1 MEYHITEQVNG
12 LRWEQEQSSVIDDIR
27 RRAQQDLA
35 AQHPGSTLTIEG
47 VHYSVH
53 AHAADAS
60 DTKEAATYLVDFV
73 VQYTLGGEPNPLAA

>member
-27 RRAQQDLA
+27 HRAQQDLA

-47 VHYSVH
+47 VHHSVH